1 MARRLVLW
9 YDGHL
14 RKAPLRTKAISSFTI
29 LTGADLFR
37 QRFLE
42 EPASPRTSSSCATHR
57 SGSTLDSTGRAPRYE
72 DSVSVA
78 AVPVTDWWDQE
89 RTARM
94 ALFSCSL
101 HPVWVHQ

>member
-1 MARRLVLW
+1 MLW

-14 RKAPLRTKAISSFTI
+14 RRAPLRTKAFSSFTI
-29 LTGADLFR
+29 LTGADVFR

-42 EPASPRTSSSCATHR
+42 EGPGAASPRESPPRATHR
-57 SGSTLDSTGRAPRYE
+57 IGSTLDSAGRAPRDE

-78 AVPVTDWWDQE
+78 AVPATDGWWDQE